1 MDTEDNTTT
10 DSSDTAESTGLLD
23 RYDELFEAD
32 GDPKDGTE
40 SLLNDEEEEAKEEVD
55 AEEAAPEEEAE
66 ADEETEE
73 STEEKEE
80 DAAPADDFD
89 AETDKKIAEMESDP
103 HPGIKFAELRTQL
116 KEAQQLAEGY
126 KENATQSEEYQTLKL
141 QAERTEQLESQLQEL
156 QQQLNVVEY
165 RATPEY
171 KSQVEKPLE
180 DMRNLSGV
188 IEQGNSIAEGDVY
201 RAVTMSDQTSQNR
214 AIEALVEQ
222 HDLSKRDEVRL
233 YAMAD
238 DVIKVNAT
246 QEHLKT
252 IAETRMSEL
261 NEMEVSASAEA
272 SEKQNKAVA
281 NALASTI
288 DRYAGKMPGF
298 IDNEGNPNDTWKQ
311 LEATTRDSSIASV
324 DDEAHAIFAANA
336 LPHMLDHIK
345 DLSSQLKDKNVLLSR
360 YTKAKPSKEV
370 APKTQEDVKVDDG
383 ASFMDRLN
391 NMKF

>member
-40 SLLNDEEEEAKEEVD
+40 SLLNDEEEEVKEEAD
-55 AEEAAPEEEAE
+55 AEEAAPAEEPE

-73 STEEKEE
+73 STEAKEE
-80 DAAPADDFD
+80 DAATTDDFD
-89 AETDKKIAEMESDP
+89 SETEKKIAEMESDP

-116 KEAQQLAEGY
+116 KEAQQLAESY

-141 QAERTEQLESQLQEL
+141 QAERSEQLESQLQEL

-165 RATPEY
+165 SATPEY
-171 KSQVEKPLE
+171 KSQVEKPME
-180 DMRNLSGV
+180 DMRNLSGI

>member
-116 KEAQQLAEGY
+116 KEAQQLAESY

-171 KSQVEKPLE
+171 KSQVEKPME

>member
-116 KEAQQLAEGY
+116 KEAQQLAESY

>member
-1 MDTEDNTTT
+1 MDTEDNTTL
-10 DSSDTAESTGLLD
+10 DSNELADSGGLLD

-40 SLLNDEEEEAKEEVD
+40 SLLNDEDEDPKEDV
-55 AEEAAPEEEAE
+55 ATEEAAPEEEAE
-66 ADEETEE
+66 SEETTEDA
-73 STEEKEE
+73 TEEKEE
-80 DAAPADDFD
+80 DAAPADAFD
-89 AETDKKIAEMESDP
+89 AETAKKIAEMDSDA

-116 KEAQQLAEGY
+116 KEAQQQAESY
-126 KENATQSEEYQTLKL
+126 KENAAQSEEFQTLKL
-141 QAERTEQLESQLQEL
+141 QAERSEQLESQLQEL

-171 KSQVEKPLE
+171 KAQVEKPLE
-180 DMRNLSGV
+180 DMRNLSGI

-246 QEHLKT
+246 QDHLKT

-261 NEMEVSASAEA
+261 NEMEVSANAEA
-272 SEKQNKAVA
+272 SEKQSRAVA
-281 NALASTI
+281 NALSGTL

-298 IDNEGNPNDTWKQ
+298 IDNEGNPNDVWKQ
-311 LEATTRDSSIASV
+311 VEATTKDSSIASV

-360 YTKAKPSKEV
+360 YTKAKPSKDV